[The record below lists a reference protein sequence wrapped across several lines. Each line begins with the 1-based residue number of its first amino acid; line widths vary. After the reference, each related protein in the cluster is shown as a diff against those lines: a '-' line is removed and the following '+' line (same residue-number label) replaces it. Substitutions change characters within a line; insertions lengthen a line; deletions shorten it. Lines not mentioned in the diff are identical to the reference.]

1 MALSVYYSDKI
12 EDLAVDL
19 KERLLAERRRADADP
34 FVFSQVVV
42 PNTNI
47 AKWLQIRVFADSP
60 ELCMGLKFPFIEDRL
75 FDLLSESI
83 GESESL
89 DGSESIEGKKRPQLL
104 PNHAYANA
112 IMAIL
117 LKDDDE
123 NLAPFRRYIAEGD
136 AGPLKIDSRSKA
148 RMAWQLAVKLA
159 DLMDKYEVHREKI
172 VSKWLDE
179 KRTADIKDP
188 TEVAEAALARK
199 LFSEKGVFS
208 PTEGNLSLRQLFE
221 RVGKAQPC
229 VTGCPI
235 YIFGL
240 STLSSLQARILH
252 WLAKKNDVI
261 VYHNNVCLEYWGDI
275 EADKEKK
282 RREEKMRKRLCALK
296 DAPADTDVDKI
307 ENELLCKWGVAGRE
321 TLRLLVNLEEE
332 KGSSEKPVN
341 FAWNEIDSS
350 NDDQTVGDSVLKK
363 VQRSIRHRLSEV
375 GRVAKQDASIQ
386 IVGAPGIRR
395 EVEMVYNAILGA
407 VWKPEGSGDRPWG
420 DCTFSDI
427 AVLVPDM
434 ATYRPV
440 IEAVFDAR
448 DQIPYGLID
457 STASDSSVYLS
468 GFRALMALARDGLS
482 RETVFEVLDNAC
494 VQNALGFTAKDVRDW
509 RRYAKEIGAFDGFD
523 GKEHAQKVA
532 WNDALARLRLGRVAN
547 EVIDPG
553 GKDDLTVW
561 QGGEDSALRF
571 SEIVEMLY
579 RELSPLADAKL
590 FCTPAA
596 VPKDE
601 KSEGQNWT
609 ECLCRIAREFLAAG
623 RDEPLEASVGRQLS
637 QTLYALE
644 KIEGRQSLDFVVEAV
659 EEFVGGI
666 KCQHGG
672 YLTHGV
678 TIAGLQPM
686 RPVPFKQVF
695 VLGMGEG
702 LFPGRDSDSTLEIR
716 GTQRRL
722 GDTRPSQV
730 KKYLFLETL
739 MATRERLVLS
749 YPSHDIMKD
758 AELFPSGMICEL
770 KTFVEK
776 NILPEAQT
784 AKDGKFKEVKLPLLE
799 RGEPDKPLEE
809 NPVASIVWGQDWYA
823 GILPTYSSVERGIAC
838 KIAAQGKQSQDASA
852 DAFHED
858 SASEDGE
865 DASVCPPRQTIT
877 AKELAEFL
885 ESPLRAVLHRLHGIN
900 VEGYRDESIDPDAP
914 LEIASGPTEW
924 EFQRAVLAA
933 VPDNPAAT
941 DIEGIYRRFSNKG
954 SVPQSG
960 GLLGNYALAKA
971 KDKLLKNAGN
981 LGALKSFVGT
991 FLPKGWGKPDPV
1003 RTLTPAKK
1011 GDGEKYERGEWLF
1024 TGQTLGWMQSSD
1036 GTECRAL
1043 VFNKCGD
1050 KLGSGKD
1057 QQAKFPPKAVLEP
1070 LVTWLMMV
1078 AGMDDDRTYSLQVG
1092 IADINELT
1100 YNAWKWDI
1108 TPKDA
1113 SAYLD
1118 GLADEYL
1125 RYLDSPDGDG
1135 LYLDYGYSDLADAV
1149 ITAKNKGKISG
1160 DFPETPE
1167 EWEAIEFKDDDDY
1180 GKRESSFD
1188 NDLVIG
1194 ETMKAWSRMP
1204 GEEDIT
1210 KVKDSFDKLLRL
1222 PMTGARDCPQGKTE
1236 EV

>member
-12 EDLAVDL
+12 EDLAADL
-19 KERLLAERRRADADP
+19 KERLLAERCKADADP

-83 GESESL
+83 GDSESL
-89 DGSESIEGKKRPQLL
+89 DGSESLEGKKRPQLL

-136 AGPLKIDSRSKA
+136 SGPLKIDSRSKA
-148 RMAWQLAVKLA
+148 RMAWQLSVKLA
-159 DLMDKYEVHREKI
+159 DLMDKYEVHREEI
-172 VSKWLDE
+172 VKEWLDE
-179 KRTADIKDP
+179 NHATTIKDP
-188 TEVAEAALARK
+188 TEIAEAALAQK
-199 LFSEKGVFS
+199 LFGEEGVFP
-208 PTEGNLSLRQLFE
+208 PTGDNLSLRQLFE
-221 RVGKAQPC
+221 RVSQEHPC
-229 VTGCPI
+229 ATGRPI
-235 YIFGL
+235 YIFGI
-240 STLSSLQARILH
+240 STLSSLQVRILH

-282 RREEKMRKRLCALK
+282 RREEKMLQRLRASK
-296 DAPADTDVDKI
+296 DADLDVDKI
-307 ENELLCKWGVAGRE
+307 ENDLLCKWGVAGRE
-321 TLRLLVNLEEE
+321 TLRLLVDLEEAN
-332 KGSSEKPVN
+332 GSSATPVN
-341 FAWNEIDSS
+341 FVWNEIDSS

-363 VQRSIRHRLSEV
+363 VQGSIRHRLNEV
-375 GRVAKQDASIQ
+375 GRVEKQDASIQ

-407 VWKPEGSGDRPWG
+407 VWKPEGSGERPWG

-434 ATYRPV
+434 AAYRPV

-457 STASDSSVYLS
+457 SAASDSSVYLS

-547 EVIDPG
+547 EVIDPD

-561 QGGEDSALRF
+561 QGGEDSALKF

-579 RELSPLADAKL
+579 RELSPLAEAKL

-596 VPKDE
+596 VPKDVRA
-601 KSEGQNWT
+601 EGQNWA
-609 ECLCRIAREFLAAG
+609 ECLRRITGEFLATG
-623 RDEPLEASVGRQLS
+623 RDAPLEASVGRQLS

-659 EEFVGGI
+659 EVFVGGI

-716 GTQRRL
+716 GAQRRL
-722 GDTRPSQV
+722 GDLRPSQM

-749 YPSHDIMKD
+749 YPCLDIVKD

-776 NILPEAQT
+776 NILPETQT
-784 AKDGKFKEVKLPLLE
+784 TKDGKFKEVKLPLLE
-799 RGEPDKPLEE
+799 RGEPDKPREE
-809 NPVASIVWGQDWYA
+809 DPVAQISWTKEWFA
-823 GILPTYSSVERGIAC
+823 GILPTYSKIERALAG
-838 KIAAQGKQSQDASA
+838 KVSAQGKQSQDASA
-852 DAFHED
+852 NASQED
-858 SASEDGE
+858 DASEDGK
-865 DASVCPPRQTIT
+865 DTSVKPPRQTIT

-933 VPDNPAAT
+933 VPDNPAAI

-971 KDKLLKNAGN
+971 KDKLLKNAGS

-991 FLPKGWGKPDPV
+991 FLPEGWGKPDPV

-1011 GDGEKYERGEWLF
+1011 GEGEKYERGERLF

-1050 KLGSGKD
+1050 TLGSGKD

-1078 AGMDDDRTYSLQVG
+1078 AGTDDDRTYSLQVG

-1113 SAYLD
+1113 STYLD

-1125 RYLDSPDGDG
+1125 QYLDSPDGDG
-1135 LYLDYGYSDLADAV
+1135 LYLDYGYSDLADA
-1149 ITAKNKGKISG
+1149 IGTAKNKGKISG
-1160 DFPETPE
+1160 NFPETPE

-1188 NDLVIG
+1188 NDLVIS

-1204 GEEDIT
+1204 GGEDIA
-1210 KVKDSFDKLLRL
+1210 KVKDRFDKLLRL
-1222 PMTGARDCPQGKTE
+1222 PMTGVRDCPQGKTE